1 MCLSVNILF
10 NTNQIFNGSLNIF
23 YLIIVVEIK
32 LLDSEHNLAAPLYN
46 PNSFNSFLLFIS
58 LNTVLLKIALCLNV
72 Q

>member
-10 NTNQIFNGSLNIF
+10 NTNQIFNGSMNIF
-23 YLIIVVEIK
+23 YLIIMVEIK